1 MLGTVRTAAIAGENQ
16 VLFFS
21 QCQRISGAKRPKK
34 SQAMRRGA
42 ESAAPGQRRRRGEPP
57 RAWGREQRAEIV
69 TEEEQV
75 LHVDED
81 DDVRTYKGR
90 HWASRRYPS
99 L

>member
-1 MLGTVRTAAIAGENQ
+1 MLGTVRTAALAGENQ

-34 SQAMRRGA
+34 SQAIRRGA
-42 ESAAPGQRRRRGEPP
+42 ESAARPDNGGEP
-57 RAWGREQRAEIV
+57 RWGREQRAEIV

-90 HWASRRYPS
+90 HWAWRRYPS